1 MDAVAHGRTNIAPVK
16 IPWDLIRILIT
27 ESYGGK
33 IDNAGDFRLLSE
45 LVSSFMTPAAF
56 ELDHK
61 LVESPPRK
69 EAEVYTE
76 GDGSLVVPEGNE
88 MKEFMEWVNRLP
100 EREPPTYLGLPA
112 NAEKLLLVE
121 HGQKTIEN
129 LRRITE
135 ILDESEQ
142 LATEAEAIA

>member
-1 MDAVAHGRTNIAPVK
+1 MANGRTNIAPVK
-16 IPWDLIRILIT
+16 IPWDLIRVLIT

-33 IDNAGDFRLLSE
+33 IDNTGDFKLLSD

-61 LVESPPRK
+61 LVECPPRK
-69 EAEVYTE
+69 EAEVYTD

-88 MKEFMEWVNRLP
+88 MQEFMEWVNHLP

-121 HGQKTIEN
+121 HGEKTIEN
-129 LRRITE
+129 LRRITR

>member
-16 IPWDLIRILIT
+16 IPWDPIRILIT
-27 ESYGGK
+27 ESYGGE